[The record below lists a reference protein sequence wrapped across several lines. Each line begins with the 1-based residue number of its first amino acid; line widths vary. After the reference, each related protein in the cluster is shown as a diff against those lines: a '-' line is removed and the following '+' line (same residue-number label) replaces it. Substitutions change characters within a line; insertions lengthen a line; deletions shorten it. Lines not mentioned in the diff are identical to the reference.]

1 LNRAQPKQATQLAKL
16 LWVILCSK
24 ARTDGEV
31 NHFEGRLEWK
41 RYRHQYSEVETFDPW
56 FVERLREEAW
66 LPDRK
71 GQLHGPRDMQQH
83 HLPLGFERCQKL
95 IEVLQFQTPL
105 LERLKQAGVPA
116 KLAKV
121 LELAQSDPQFADEF
135 CRSYKRRCVVAQSES
150 AEINVGTT
158 TLAGSEA
165 VDGVTN
171 EDTAHQQEVISSPR
185 TDFLQTRIRVSPR
198 DASASTVESLEVAA
212 VRSKVDRAGI
222 AQVKAYE
229 QKEGRVVEELA
240 HNHPGYDLISKDESG
255 EIVRYIEVKSTRSEW
270 NGILLSQ
277 IQFQEAQRLGELYW
291 LYVVENTESPNP
303 RVYPIQNPAG
313 LAEKFIFDNGWKAVS
328 EALSNL
334 ERHS

>member
-1 LNRAQPKQATQLAKL
+1 
-16 LWVILCSK
+16 
-24 ARTDGEV
+24 
-31 NHFEGRLEWK
+31 
-41 RYRHQYSEVETFDPW
+41 
-56 FVERLREEAW
+56 
-66 LPDRK
+66 
-71 GQLHGPRDMQQH
+71 
-83 HLPLGFERCQKL
+83 
-95 IEVLQFQTPL
+95 
-105 LERLKQAGVPA
+105 
-116 KLAKV
+116 
-121 LELAQSDPQFADEF
+121 
-135 CRSYKRRCVVAQSES
+135 
-150 AEINVGTT
+150 
-158 TLAGSEA
+158 
-165 VDGVTN
+165 
-171 EDTAHQQEVISSPR
+171 
-185 TDFLQTRIRVSPR
+185 
-198 DASASTVESLEVAA
+198 LEVAA